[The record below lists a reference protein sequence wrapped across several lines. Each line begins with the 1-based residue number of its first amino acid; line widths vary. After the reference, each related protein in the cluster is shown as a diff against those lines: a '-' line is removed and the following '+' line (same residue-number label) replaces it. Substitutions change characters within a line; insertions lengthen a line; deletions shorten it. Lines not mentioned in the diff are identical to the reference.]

1 MDERYCGESFSANPE
16 KRFDL
21 PFTGIASFMK
31 ARICPALDELS
42 KLKPDVAILGFP
54 YDLGTSARSGARMG
68 PRAVREASTVY
79 ADGLCG
85 LYDPVLDA
93 TFLDK
98 GQVIVDCGDVDV
110 SPCESGQSFANLQ
123 EAIGRVVKA
132 GAIPMVIGGDHATPI
147 PILRA
152 LGPGEDL
159 CVVQIDAHLD
169 WTDSYGGLKESHSSP
184 MRRASELPWVA
195 SMVQIGLRGLGSSGP
210 QAFQDARDWGSI
222 LVPAP
227 EVRSQGV
234 EAVCAKI
241 PDAPRYYVTVDIDGL
256 DPSLCPGTGSPQP
269 GGLLYEEVREII
281 RAVCEKGPLAG
292 FDVCEVAP
300 PYDWANQTSLYAA
313 QLMLDAICFATFEKE
328 NGSNHLTK
336 L

>member
-31 ARICPALDELS
+31 ARICPTLDELS
-42 KLKPDVAILGFP
+42 NLKPDVAILGFP

-123 EAIGRVVKA
+123 EAVCRIVDV

-184 MRRASELPWVA
+184 MRRASELPWVT
-195 SMVQIGLRGLGSSGP
+195 SMMQVGLRGLGSSGP
-210 QAFQDARDWGSI
+210 AAFADARRWGSV
-222 LVPAP
+222 LVPAT
-227 EVRSQGV
+227 EVRSAGIEV
-234 EAVCAKI
+234 VCARI
-241 PDAPRYYVTVDIDGL
+241 PEAERYYITVDIDGL

-269 GGLLYEEVREII
+269 GGLLYEDVRELI
-281 RAVCEKGPLAG
+281 RAVCAKGPLAG

-300 PYDWANQTSLYAA
+300 PYDWAGQTSLYAA
-313 QLMLDAICFATFEKE
+313 QLLLDAICFATDR
-328 NGSNHLTK
+328 
-336 L
+336 

>member
-1 MDERYCGESFSANPE
+1 
-16 KRFDL
+16 
-21 PFTGIASFMK
+21 MK

-123 EAIGRVVKA
+123 EAVGRIVDV

-184 MRRASELPWVA
+184 MRRWF
-195 SMVQIGLRGLGSSGP
+195 R
-210 QAFQDARDWGSI
+210 
-222 LVPAP
+222 
-227 EVRSQGV
+227 
-234 EAVCAKI
+234 
-241 PDAPRYYVTVDIDGL
+241 
-256 DPSLCPGTGSPQP
+256 
-269 GGLLYEEVREII
+269 
-281 RAVCEKGPLAG
+281 LA
-292 FDVCEVAP
+292 
-300 PYDWANQTSLYAA
+300 
-313 QLMLDAICFATFEKE
+313 
-328 NGSNHLTK
+328 
-336 L
+336 